1 MKSKLLYVTDAYC
14 CWCYGFSKTMAMV
27 SQEFGDRL
35 DIQVVNGGMIPHDLP
50 LQALFSSFADPVA
63 LHARI
68 SSMSGQ
74 MFGEAYLDHLR
85 TLSRSRRVVNSMVP
99 ARAMQAMKS
108 LTDASDLQIFTEFQ
122 HVYYRDG
129 MDLTSI
135 STYRHLASA
144 LNVDPDA
151 FELAYEKQESAIA
164 VKGGLALAK
173 QLGVRGFPALL
184 LQDGS
189 GYTAVANGF
198 TEFKAVKNV
207 LDRIFSEQAHDGTA
221 AISNSCN
228 INGHA
233 QPDPHFRPWDTG
245 SQVARPSLL
254 VLTEKAGHRHPR

>member
-27 SQEFGDRL
+27 SLEFGDRL
-35 DIQVVNGGMIPHDLP
+35 DIQVVNGVMIPRDLP

-74 MFGEAYLDHLR
+74 VFGEAYLDHLR
-85 TLSRSRRVVNSMVP
+85 TLSRSRRLVNSLVP

-108 LTDASDLQIFTEFQ
+108 LSDASELQIFTEFQ

-129 MDLTSI
+129 MDLTSM
-135 STYRHLASA
+135 STYRHLASV
-144 LNVDPDA
+144 LNVEADA
-151 FELAYEKQESAIA
+151 FELAYEEKESAIA
-164 VKGGLALAK
+164 VKGELALVK

-189 GYTAVANGF
+189 EYIAVANGL
-198 TEFKAVKNV
+198 TEFKAVKNI
-207 LDRIFSEQAHDGTA
+207 LDRIFSEQAHARTA
-221 AISNSCN
+221 ATSNSCN
-228 INGHA
+228 I
-233 QPDPHFRPWDTG
+233 DG
-245 SQVARPSLL
+245 SDCS
-254 VLTEKAGHRHPR
+254 